1 MSLKKFHWG
10 WMISALFM
18 LSGCAEVAVSPVE
31 QVQQVQQASS
41 SPVAP
46 PKTVS
51 KRSVVKNEAISLYL
65 CKDDKEVRV
74 LKSKSKKNAKST
86 VAVTF
91 MGTTHTLSAAVT
103 KNGKKYSNIRWVWWE
118 PREGDAELYDN
129 NKQILAEACVKQ
141 R

>member
-1 MSLKKFHWG
+1 MFLKKLSWG
-10 WMISALFM
+10 GIISALFI
-18 LSGCAEVAVSPVE
+18 LSGCSNVAVSPVE
-31 QVQQVQQASS
+31 QVQQVQQAGN
-41 SPVAP
+41 SPVVAP
-46 PKTVS
+46 KPVS
-51 KRSVVKNEAISLYL
+51 KRSVVKNQAISLYL

-103 KNGKKYSNIRWVWWE
+103 KNGKKYSNIRWIWWE
-118 PREGDAELYDN
+118 PRTGNAELYDN
-129 NKQILAEACVKQ
+129 NKQILAEDCVKQ